1 MGDHTED
8 NEESEGEKPVRRSR
22 RKQQE
27 EEENENKN
35 ENDEEQ
41 DDDDDEEDEEEVA
54 PKRSLRSFNEKDESE
69 VEKPKKHRS
78 HDPVI
83 REARM
88 KRGLHQDFNEEP
100 YCREKR
106 VRRPVERFSHG
117 HFGKKKSS
125 DDSDNDEDDEEEE
138 EEEDDEDGEAEKI
151 GSRYSFRRNRRA
163 TNKFQMVH
171 TRGSSRRGNRNREDT
186 P

>member
-1 MGDHTED
+1 MGSEDHTED

-27 EEENENKN
+27 EENENKD
-35 ENDEEQ
+35 ENNEEQ
-41 DDDDDEEDEEEVA
+41 DDDDDEEDDDEEEDDEEVA
-54 PKRSLRSFNEKDESE
+54 PKRSLRSFRDKDGSE
-69 VEKPKKHRS
+69 VDKTKKHRS

-106 VRRPVERFSHG
+106 VRRPVERFSYDN
-117 HFGKKKSS
+117 FGKKKSS
-125 DDSDNDEDDEEEE
+125 DDSDNDEDH
-138 EEEDDEDGEAEKI
+138 
-151 GSRYSFRRNRRA
+151 
-163 TNKFQMVH
+163 V
-171 TRGSSRRGNRNREDT
+171 
-186 P
+186 